1 MTEILLGTETSEMRP
16 AGSVGVGR
24 GKAKAEDGTVLKGK
38 SSWER
43 EPQGGERREMTE
55 AGRAVVE
62 TWEPCWSVRAAS
74 SGPWGPVE

>member
-1 MTEILLGTETSEMRP
+1 MGTELE
-16 AGSVGVGR
+16 
-24 GKAKAEDGTVLKGK
+24 GK

-62 TWEPCWSVRAAS
+62 TWEPCWSVPAAS